1 MTNVNI
7 EVGINKI
14 MKDLPHRYPFLL
26 IDKVTITDPFKKAI
40 GYKNVT
46 INEPHF
52 TGHFPENPIMP
63 GVLIVEAMAQAAA
76 IMALN
81 SDVNDKAAKDRLVYF
96 MSIDNVKFRKPVLPG
111 DVLELHVETVQA
123 RSSVWK
129 MSGIAIVAGQKVAEA
144 NFSAMFIDKKK
155 SNENE

>member
-7 EVGINKI
+7 EIGIDKI
-14 MKDLPHRYPFLL
+14 LKDLPHRYPFLL
-26 IDKVTITDPFKKAI
+26 IDKVTITEPFKKAI

-81 SDVNDKAAKDRLVYF
+81 SDPNDKTAKERLVYF
-96 MSIDNVKFRKPVLPG
+96 MSIDNVKFRKPVIPG

-129 MSGIAIVAGQKVAEA
+129 MSGIAIVNGQKVAEA
-144 NFSAMFIDKKK
+144 NFSAMFIDKK
-155 SNENE
+155 